1 MENTNVQADA
11 LLECRGL
18 VKRFS
23 QVTALDGVE
32 LTLGRGKIIGLLGPN
47 GAGKTTLLKMAE
59 GLLQPDAGEIKVCGQ
74 APGWQTKAMVSYLPD
89 CMYFADWMT
98 VGDITDMF
106 KDFFTDFDHVK
117 SDEMSRT
124 LGLVRS
130 QRIKSLSKGTK
141 EKMQLML
148 AMSRNAEL
156 YLLDEP
162 IAGVDPAAREFIL
175 KTILT
180 NYNEKGS
187 VLISTHLILDV
198 EQVLDEAVFMNHGKI
213 VLHESVDDIREQNEK
228 SVDEMFR
235 QMFRLDPFGEVR

>member
-59 GLLQPDAGEIKVCGQ
+59 GLLQPDAGEIKLLGQ

-98 VGDITDMF
+98 VGDITDMI

-117 SDEMSRT
+117 SDEMCKT
-124 LGLVRS
+124 LGLSRS

-148 AMSRNAEL
+148 AMSRNADL

-235 QMFRLDPFGEVR
+235 QMFRLDPFEEVR